1 MKNIIKDENY
11 IVTHGWMI
19 NKLNLSGN
27 NLKVYSI
34 IYGFTQD
41 DKQWFN
47 GSREYLAAWCNCTVR
62 GIQKNLN
69 YLVENNLILKRE
81 SSKFNQPCEYKYN
94 REILD
99 EINKQ

>member
-1 MKNIIKDENY
+1 MNNTIKDDNY
-11 IVTHGWMI
+11 IIIHGWMI

-27 NLKVYSI
+27 NLKVYAI

-41 DKQWFN
+41 DNQWFR

-62 GIQKNLN
+62 GVQKNLN

-81 SSKFNQPCEYKYN
+81 SSGYNQPCEYKFN
-94 REILD
+94 SEILG
-99 EINKQ
+99 